1 MKLILIISFT
11 HVNVPI
17 YNQCEKL
24 TNELLIFSN
33 SCPICETQC
42 MLYSYSNSQ
51 SSLAM
56 LQLVNCFTEVQIRH
70 GNSE

>member
-1 MKLILIISFT
+1 MLTYPYIINMK
-11 HVNVPI
+11 N
-17 YNQCEKL
+17 
-24 TNELLIFSN
+24 LLMSYFIFSN